1 MGPFWKWMV
10 GFMAWG
16 QLRFIETKTLS
27 SVGHQ
32 PSFYEYKVKG
42 DNIDRAWSQ
51 NNKKYSSNLANSSIV
66 MPMSLSIIVSSSY
79 YSFIVVSDPP
89 WTLSGAQMC
98 GSFSEAWFKWIHF
111 PFDWLSYCND
121 FEILFLFGLK
131 LTKIAMVMG
140 PCYMLQRLNGAQ
152 IAMQILRKSD
162 HGAAEDARDRKVQ
175 GYSHIFTLTIQDTKW
190 YHVLEMMFWQIGTP
204 NKAWWHEVC
213 PRQIQSSFQ
222 RRHGS
227 RDFHIW
233 LSLIS
238 GLCVDEISYT
248 VTNMMVSIAQVTE
261 FIHLRKNSQ
270 LGLLDPRPFLLFQ

>member
-1 MGPFWKWMV
+1 
-10 GFMAWG
+10 
-16 QLRFIETKTLS
+16 
-27 SVGHQ
+27 
-32 PSFYEYKVKG
+32 
-42 DNIDRAWSQ
+42 
-51 NNKKYSSNLANSSIV
+51 
-66 MPMSLSIIVSSSY
+66 
-79 YSFIVVSDPP
+79 
-89 WTLSGAQMC
+89 
-98 GSFSEAWFKWIHF
+98 
-111 PFDWLSYCND
+111 
-121 FEILFLFGLK
+121 
-131 LTKIAMVMG
+131 MG

-261 FIHLRKNSQ
+261 FIHLRKTRNW
-270 LGLLDPRPFLLFQ
+270 GDWTPVPFYCFNKGRVRVPKQMNFSEKF